1 MKTEKGKDPNV
12 SLEEARKECE
22 THIEIMEKLKTL
34 ECHFEQI
41 EAEDS
46 DGIFYYDQLVNNM
59 LKRSEELEIAQR
71 QNHDEILLMIQKYVE
86 MYQRMRAKKEFPILS
101 DDVQVIIAQR
111 NNAQEM
117 RTYLSYLGFG
127 ESAQH
132 VIVDRGDH
140 DELMYYIE
148 RHGFVSSV
156 QKKLWNRGNEEEISL
171 HFRRHGLCSEVVS
184 EYFKQKKNHDDFLFI
199 IHHYGKQRKALP
211 DDVQV
216 MLAQR
221 NDTEEM
227 HAYLTYMGF
236 GEPAQ
241 NVVVSRG
248 NHDELIYYIER
259 HGFVPEVQ
267 KKLWE
272 RDNKEEISLHLLKHG
287 LCQELEAKLLDEGN
301 LENFKFWIS
310 LRYLPEERQK
320 KLLESGSSEF
330 FYAYIARHNFSYCFD
345 ELLIEK
351 RSTQEVMDYLSKN
364 HFLTSRGIYE
374 LLKKGDHD
382 LIMHYISFL
391 NWSNV
396 NSFIREFNVSGR
408 KNDEELVAAHKK
420 LSRYAYSDFQ
430 KNLIQN
436 GDVSAFVCSLDK
448 RLDPETEKFLAK
460 EGCHDI
466 VMAYIERYPLEMY
479 ALREFFNRNNP
490 EEAAFYCQ
498 KWQ

>member
-148 RHGFVSSV
+148 RHGFV
-156 QKKLWNRGNEEEISL
+156 
-171 HFRRHGLCSEVVS
+171 
-184 EYFKQKKNHDDFLFI
+184 
-199 IHHYGKQRKALP
+199 
-211 DDVQV
+211 
-216 MLAQR
+216 
-221 NDTEEM
+221 
-227 HAYLTYMGF
+227 
-236 GEPAQ
+236 
-241 NVVVSRG
+241 
-248 NHDELIYYIER
+248 
-259 HGFVPEVQ
+259 PEVQ

-287 LCQELEAKLLDEGN
+287 LCQELEAKLLDDGN

-310 LRYLPEERQK
+310 LRHLPEGRQK

-364 HFLTSRGIYE
+364 HFLTSRGICK

-396 NSFIREFNVSGR
+396 NSFIREFNASGR

-420 LSRYAYSDFQ
+420 LSRYAYSHFQ
-430 KNLIQN
+430 KNLIQK

-466 VMAYIERYPLEMY
+466 IMAYIERYPLEMY